1 MVHLEHAQKSVRK
14 INNPPE
20 LEEDIHEDVLIAL
33 RRIIHATD
41 LHSKRVSRESGLT
54 VPQIVVLKSV
64 RDLGEVTTSE
74 ISRQVSLSQA
84 TVTLILDRL
93 EQRALVERYRSKRD
107 RRIVHSRL
115 TRPGRAALQKAP
127 GLLHERFLRNFS
139 ELSDRRQKEIV
150 KALQK
155 VADMMGASD
164 LDAAPLLE
172 VGSVRKGTG
181 AQS

>member
-1 MVHLEHAQKSVRK
+1 MVNLETAKKAVHRSPSTVSAAQ
-14 INNPPE
+14 
-20 LEEDIHEDVLIAL
+20 DIHEDVLVAL
-33 RRIIHATD
+33 RQIIHATD
-41 LHSKRVSRESGLT
+41 LHSKQVSRESGLT
-54 VPQIVVLKSV
+54 VPQIVILKSV
-64 RDLGEVTTSE
+64 RDLGEVTTNA

-93 EQRALVERYRSKRD
+93 EERGFVERYRSTRD

-115 TRPGRAALQKAP
+115 TRQGRSALRKAP
-127 GLLHERFLRNFS
+127 GLLHERFLKRFS
-139 ELSDRRQKEIV
+139 ELSDRRQSEIV

-172 VGSVRKGTG
+172 VGSVRKGTS
-181 AQS
+181 ARS